1 MTHIN
6 VKIDEGIHFALEELA
21 RINKISKS
29 DVIRDALQQYVN
41 GMITDHLS
49 TMDKRLES
57 IEKMFE
63 KELHRYNSLLA
74 KNTLYSVATRYH
86 LSGLHGKIIHSIE
99 KEVLNNTRTEDE
111 RKRAFEN
118 LKEEIR
124 KEVKSAENAAWK
136 KAVEITQKHYTDA
149 GFKVESD
156 KGNEEV
162 KDD

>member
-29 DVIRDALQQYVN
+29 DVIRDALQQYIN

-49 TMDKRLES
+49 TMNKRLES

-74 KNTLYSVATRYH
+74 KNTLYSVATRNQVKA
-86 LSGLHGKIIHSIE
+86 LHIDITKD
-99 KEVLNNTRTEDE
+99 TEQP
-111 RKRAFEN
+111 KKA
-118 LKEEIR
+118 EEI
-124 KEVKSAENAAWK
+124 AWK

-149 GFKVESD
+149 GFRIESN
-156 KGNEEV
+156 KGNEERQ
-162 KDD
+162 DD

>member
-41 GMITDHLS
+41 GMLTDHLS
-49 TMDKRLES
+49 KMDKRLGN
-57 IEKMFE
+57 IERLLE
-63 KELHRYNSLLA
+63 KEVSRYNSLLA
-74 KNTLYSVATRYH
+74 KNTLYSVATRYQV
-86 LSGLHGKIIHSIE
+86 KAFHS
-99 KEVLNNTRTEDE
+99 VTRD
-111 RKRAFEN
+111 
-118 LKEEIR
+118 KEEAT
-124 KEVKSAENAAWK
+124 KAENAAWK

-149 GFKVESD
+149 GFKIESD